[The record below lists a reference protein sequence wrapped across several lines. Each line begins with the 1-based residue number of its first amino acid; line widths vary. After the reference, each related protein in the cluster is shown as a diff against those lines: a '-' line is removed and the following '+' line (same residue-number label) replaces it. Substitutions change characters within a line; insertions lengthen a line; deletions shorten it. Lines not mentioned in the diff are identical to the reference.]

1 MTGPDLLHA
10 VGVALYGPVSP
21 ARQLGEALRI
31 NERTVMRWAAGT
43 KAVPP
48 RVWVDIRTLLV
59 QHAARCELL
68 AAEVN
73 AAACAPPMAR
83 PSPTKSHLHVEVKAF
98 PGNE

>member
-21 ARQLGEALRI
+21 ARQLGEAVRI
-31 NERTVMRWAAGT
+31 NERTVMRWAGGT

-48 RVWVDIRTLLV
+48 HAWVDIRTLLV

-73 AAACAPPMAR
+73 AAACAPTDGTSKPDEEPPA
-83 PSPTKSHLHVEVKAF
+83 H
-98 PGNE
+98 PGET

>member
-1 MTGPDLLHA
+1 MKGPDLLHA

-48 RVWVDIRTLLV
+48 RVWVDIRSLLV

-73 AAACAPPMAR
+73 AAASAPTDDA
-83 PSPTKSHLHVEVKAF
+83 SSSDE
-98 PGNE
+98 

>member
-21 ARQLGEALRI
+21 ARQLGEALRV

-48 RVWVDIRTLLV
+48 RVWADMRALLV

-73 AAACAPPMAR
+73 AVASAPTEGV
-83 PSPTKSHLHVEVKAF
+83 STSDE
-98 PGNE
+98 

>member
-1 MTGPDLLHA
+1 MKGPDLLHA

-73 AAACAPPMAR
+73 AAASAPTDGTSRSDEEPPPR
-83 PSPTKSHLHVEVKAF
+83 RGET
-98 PGNE
+98 